1 MVFKVFT
8 LAVVL
13 VLGGC
18 WRINAQGKDQR
29 KLQDEFGAAYC
40 KCVEEHPAAQA
51 LQLMS
56 ESQEQCL
63 TEFIIQRQDD
73 FASILQKEKK
83 RFDAYA
89 TDAKKREALE
99 REIARNA
106 IADLIKECSAYRQSI
121 VTFKN
126 YLFAQFK
133 RKETEKSLTR
143 KDELETIEEMKQM
156 VSKAKDPV
164 TLANVYTMV
173 AVMCEYVDDK
183 KQALKYYEKSVD
195 AYPTTAAK
203 ALAALLKTE
212 RN

>member
-1 MVFKVFT
+1 MVSKIFT
-8 LAVVL
+8 LAAAL
-13 VLGGC
+13 VAGTC
-18 WRINAQGKDQR
+18 WQISAQGKDQR

-40 KCVEEHPAAQA
+40 KCVEEHPAPQA

-63 TEFIIQRQDD
+63 REFIIQRQED
-73 FASILQKEKK
+73 FASVLQKEKK
-83 RFDAYA
+83 RFDAYT

-133 RKETEKSLTR
+133 RKQTEKSLTR
-143 KDELETIEEMKQM
+143 KDELENLEEMKQM
-156 VSKAKDPV
+156 VSMAKDPA
-164 TLANVYTMV
+164 TLANVYTMI

-183 KQALKYYEKSVD
+183 KQALKYYKKSID
-195 AYPTTAAK
+195 AYPTTAAR
-203 ALAALLKTE
+203 ALAVLLKTE